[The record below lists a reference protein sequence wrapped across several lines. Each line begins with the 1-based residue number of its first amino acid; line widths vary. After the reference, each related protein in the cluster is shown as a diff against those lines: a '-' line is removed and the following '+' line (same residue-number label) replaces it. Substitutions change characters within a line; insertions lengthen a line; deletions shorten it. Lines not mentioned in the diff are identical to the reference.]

1 MCRCA
6 GRQRRRVE
14 VTPVSD
20 ELEPLR
26 QVLDTVGGHLQDLR
40 AEQSQT
46 VQVLSQTVQ
55 VAGELQRNVGELQR
69 NVGELQRNVG
79 ELQRNMEEMQAS
91 MQRLQ
96 ARAANQEATMIALGG
111 SFASIDQILTRLF
124 ADKVENQAILRGLQ
138 LENQELKGTLSD
150 LLRRVEALER
160 RAS

>member
-1 MCRCA
+1 M
-6 GRQRRRVE
+6 
-14 VTPVSD
+14 SD

-26 QVLDTVGGHLQDLR
+26 AVLDTVGGHLQDLR

-46 VQVLSQTVQ
+46 VLVLSQTVQ
-55 VAGELQRNVGELQR
+55 VTGELQRNVGELQR

-79 ELQRNMEEMQAS
+79 ELQRNVGALQDAV
-91 MQRLQ
+91 QNLQ
-96 ARAANQEATMIALGG
+96 ARAVSQEATMIALGG

-124 ADKVENQAILRGLQ
+124 AEKVESQAILRGIQ
-138 LENQELKGTLSD
+138 LENQELKGSVSD